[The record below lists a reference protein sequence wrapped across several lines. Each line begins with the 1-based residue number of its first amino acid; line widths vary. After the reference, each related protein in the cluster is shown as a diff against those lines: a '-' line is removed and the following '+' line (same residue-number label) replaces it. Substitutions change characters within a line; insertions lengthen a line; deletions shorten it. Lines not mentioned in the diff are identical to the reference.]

1 MTTSS
6 CFARTFKER
15 QGCVLC
21 DVCRAACRATCSLRV
36 PVAAQAHPAHPAR
49 VGGRGTDV
57 HAFEACSQHRVRGG
71 GACIVPVCV
80 CPMLTPPR
88 APSDVRT
95 LAAQMGLPA
104 LVVRREFNNAIT
116 MKFESIRRRRER
128 ATMSGSMSPA
138 SLSLS
143 QSRFRV
149 DGVLPKPDK

>member
-1 MTTSS
+1 
-6 CFARTFKER
+6 
-15 QGCVLC
+15 
-21 DVCRAACRATCSLRV
+21 
-36 PVAAQAHPAHPAR
+36 
-49 VGGRGTDV
+49 
-57 HAFEACSQHRVRGG
+57 
-71 GACIVPVCV
+71 
-80 CPMLTPPR
+80 MLTPPR